1 MKKEGTIKIKND
13 VIMNQVKGKRRKK
26 QLFEVSPPPPKSL
39 QVVKIAHRGKTFGF
53 NSSTFSDVPNTRKS
67 FTFESQNRFI

>member
-1 MKKEGTIKIKND
+1 MKKEGTIKITND

-26 QLFEVSPPPPKSL
+26 QLFEVSPPPPPPKSL

-53 NSSTFSDVPNTRKS
+53 NSSTFSDVPNTRMS
-67 FTFESQNRFI
+67 FTFK